1 MREDLKKRY
10 TALLIEIV
18 PSTENDVDLDIEATV
33 MGWMLD
39 YPEISKAIEDLITL
53 IDNCGVDLVK
63 RILEHQTD
71 EIDSD

>member
-1 MREDLKKRY
+1 MKGRY
-10 TALLIEIV
+10 TAILIEIV
-18 PSTENDVDLDIEATV
+18 PSTENDVDLDIETTA

-63 RILEHQTD
+63 RILEYQTD